1 MKIERA
7 ILSVSNK
14 EGLPDLARRLH
25 GAGIELISTGGTG
38 KALTQEG
45 IPYQPI
51 SDVTGFPEIL
61 DGRVKTLHPGVHA
74 GILARRDLQDHLD
87 ALQELKIGLIDLV
100 VVNLYP
106 FIETVRKRPDSMEE
120 AVENIDIGG
129 PALIRAAAKNHESV
143 TVVVD
148 PADYPEV
155 WAEMQAN
162 DGAIG
167 RDTRLRLARKA
178 FQHTAAYDAAIAA
191 FLAERDRG
199 PQLPASLTFS
209 LQKVQDLRYG
219 ENPHQSAAFYRS
231 AAAPASA
238 LSAARLLQG
247 KELSFN
253 NLLDLNAAWQLIQ
266 EFNHSACAIIKHT
279 NPCGVAA
286 ADSLPEAYRKA
297 LSCDPVSAFGSIIAF
312 NRALDAETAEA
323 LLGLFVEGIV
333 APAFDEAAL
342 EAFRSKKNLRILE
355 MPEAS
360 PRGARDDFDLKTVSG
375 GFLVQHPDRYFVRE
389 QDLKAVSRRAPEDDE
404 VAELLFAWKVCKHV
418 KSNAIVYCRDGQ
430 TIGIGAGQMSRVDS
444 ARIGAEKAR
453 SPLQASVMASDAF
466 FPFRDAIDEAAKRG
480 VRAVIQP
487 GGSIRDAEIID
498 AIDEHDMAM
507 VFTGI
512 RHFRH

>member
-14 EGLPDLARRLH
+14 EGLSELARRLH
-25 GAGIELISTGGTG
+25 GAGIQLISTGGTG
-38 KALTQEG
+38 KTLTQEG
-45 IPYQPI
+45 IAYRPI
-51 SDVTGFPEIL
+51 SEVTGFPEIL

-74 GILARRDLQDHLD
+74 GILARRDLQAHLS

-106 FIETVRKRPDSMEE
+106 FIETVRQNPDSMEK

-129 PALIRAAAKNHESV
+129 PAMIRAAAKNHESV
-143 TVVVD
+143 AVVVD

-155 WAEMQAN
+155 WAEIQAT
-162 DGAIG
+162 GG
-167 RDTRLRLARKA
+167 VSQDTRLRLARKA

-191 FLAERDRG
+191 FLAGSDRVS
-199 PQLPASLTFS
+199 QLPASMTLS

-231 AAAPASA
+231 ATEPAAS

-266 EFNHSACAIIKHT
+266 EFDRSACAIIKHT
-279 NPCGVAA
+279 NPSGVAV
-286 ADSLPEAYRKA
+286 ADSLLEAYRKA
-297 LSCDPVSAFGSIIAF
+297 LSCDPVSAFGSIISV
-312 NRALDAETAEA
+312 NRTVDSETAQAMLE
-323 LLGLFVEGIV
+323 LFVEGIV

-342 EAFRSKKNLRILE
+342 EAFSSKKNLRILK
-355 MPEAS
+355 MPETS
-360 PRGARDDFDLKTVSG
+360 PRRAEPEFDLKTVSG
-375 GFLVQHPDRYFVRE
+375 GFLVQHPDRYFIRE
-389 QDLKAVSRRAPEDDE
+389 QDLKTVSKRKPEANE

-444 ARIGAEKAR
+444 ARIAAEKAQF
-453 SPLQASVMASDAF
+453 PMQDSVMASDAF

-487 GGSIRDAEIID
+487 GGSIRDADIID
-498 AIDEHDMAM
+498 AIDENGMAM